1 MTRSLL
7 VANAHAADLLTFLM
21 AFSLAGIAGESNG
34 VMQTVYASGGLV
46 GVVISKTAGTVL
58 AAAIVTRLSPGRAYS
73 RWKRFHQWALLPAAG
88 AGLLGASVNLVA
100 IGVIR

>member
-21 AFSLAGIAGESNG
+21 ALSLFGIGGESNG
-34 VMQTVYASGGLV
+34 VMQTAYASGGLLA
-46 GVVISKTAGTVL
+46 VVALKASGTAALAFLTQLRGWALVPAATAGL
-58 AAAIVTRLSPGRAYS
+58 
-73 RWKRFHQWALLPAAG
+73 F
-88 AGLLGASVNLVA
+88 GASVNLLA